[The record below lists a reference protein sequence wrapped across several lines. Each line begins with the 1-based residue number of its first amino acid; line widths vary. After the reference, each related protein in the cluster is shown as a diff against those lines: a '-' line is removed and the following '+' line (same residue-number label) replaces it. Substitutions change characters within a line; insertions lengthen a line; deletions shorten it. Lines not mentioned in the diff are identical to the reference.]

1 MTCQPSST
9 FTALPPARSPK
20 RAAICIAGFSAV
32 GARVIQP
39 DLVDGEFRD
48 TTISAQLEVVNRAVR
63 DDEPDLLV
71 GSSLGG
77 YLAALYASREPSRLP
92 ALVLLA
98 PAFNFVRRW
107 AGQLGCEQMDAWK
120 QSGEMPVYHYGL
132 GAMSSIGYGFF
143 EDALRHEPF
152 PAAPQPTVIF
162 HGRNDELVDPQVSVQ
177 YARGKPQVRLE
188 LVDSDHQLLD
198 VLEPIGERMLRFYR
212 ELEPFRGA
220 WAYSDT

>member
-1 MTCQPSST
+1 MST
-9 FTALPPARSPK
+9 IIYLH
-20 RAAICIAGFSAV
+20 GFASGTQSQKGRYLHSRFSEV
-32 GARVIQP
+32 GAKVIQP

-48 TTISAQLEVVNRAVR
+48 TTISAQLEVVDRAVR
-63 DDEPDLLV
+63 DDEPALLV

-77 YLAALYASREPSRLP
+77 YLAALFASREPSRVA

-98 PAFNFVRRW
+98 PAFDFVRLW
-107 AGQLGCEQMDAWK
+107 AERLGCEAMDAWR

-143 EDALRHEPF
+143 EDALRHKPF

-162 HGRNDELVDPQVSVQ
+162 HGRNDDLVDPEVSVR
-177 YARGKPQVRLE
+177 YARGKPRVRLE

-198 VLEPIGERMLRFYR
+198 VLEPIGERMLRFCR